1 MINVTLALAIFLC
14 VGFIAAKLGQLIRL
28 PSVTGYICAGLLLGP
43 SGFNIINEANVLDKL
58 DHFTDIAL
66 ILIAFGI
73 GEHLELKA
81 LKRSAKSV
89 AYIGIG
95 ETFGA
100 FLFVSAGVFIV
111 ANATGVGDPAW
122 NMTHYLV
129 LSLLLGAISVA
140 TAPAATLHVMR
151 ELKAVGPLTTTL
163 MAVVAVDDG
172 LAIMIFGIAVS
183 AVSHVIGSGAES
195 MGMAVISS
203 LTEITFSL
211 TMGIASGLIIDYVIH
226 HLKRRA
232 EILAIGLALLLLCS
246 EISRLLDLSP
256 LLAGMAAGFTIVNRD
271 RRDVRLFR
279 VINDFESP
287 IYVLFF
293 TLAGSHLEL
302 SALVV
307 AGWVCLVYF
316 LLRSLGK
323 IIGCNIGA
331 RLAHAPS
338 TVTHFLGLALIPQ
351 AGVAIGLIFIV
362 RGDPILAAYSSVI
375 TPVVLGSVV
384 LSELAGPICA
394 RIAVEKAGEVTSMK
408 DLPKVSIGPMS
419 SEDNIVVKMDSIRL
433 VPWTWGD
440 LSQTHP
446 PQGSVLFGVS
456 HSGSGP
462 GLARMATLFAH
473 HYRAC
478 PLAVSVVKSE
488 KDHQDISSDEE
499 TRSLLEKIE
508 TETKSMGYTLD
519 TKTICNDSVA
529 NGILSLAR
537 DRMARAIVLGHP
549 LEFSMSEF
557 RHVVERVAQEAPCQ
571 VIVVRFA
578 GVLHT
583 ERILVPLVYSD
594 DLNTL
599 AEVIRALSCV
609 GEHTITLLT
618 TVNSDAFEED
628 LEEAEE
634 ILRQWVE
641 NEDLSL
647 SVRYR
652 AVATESRL
660 EAIIEEAFTHDLIVM
675 TATQT
680 RGLRRLFFG
689 SIAEEVAR
697 HCQKPMLIVYGGI
710 DLSSSPKEMPDSS
723 L

>member
-1 MINVTLALAIFLC
+1 MINITLALAILLC

-89 AYIGIG
+89 TYIGIG
-95 ETFGA
+95 ETSGA
-100 FLFVSAGVFIV
+100 FFLVSAGVFIV
-111 ANATGVGDPAW
+111 AYATGLGDPAW
-122 NMTHYLV
+122 NITHYLV
-129 LSLLLGAISVA
+129 LSLLLGAVSVA

-151 ELKAVGPLTTTL
+151 ELKAVGPLTSTL

-172 LAIMIFGIAVS
+172 LAIMFFGIAVS
-183 AVSHVIGSGAES
+183 AVSHVFVSGAEPI
-195 MGMAVISS
+195 GMAIISS
-203 LTEITFSL
+203 LLEITFSL
-211 TMGIASGLIIDYVIH
+211 AMGIASGLIIDYVIH

-256 LLAGMAAGFTIVNRD
+256 LLAGMAAGFTVVNRD

-279 VINDFESP
+279 AINDFESP
-287 IYVLFF
+287 IYILFF
-293 TLAGSHLEL
+293 TLAGSHLDL

-323 IIGCNIGA
+323 IIGCSIGA

-338 TVTHFLGLALIPQ
+338 TVTHFLGLALLPQ
-351 AGVAIGLIFIV
+351 AGVAIGLIFII
-362 RGDPILAAYSSVI
+362 RGDPILAAYSSII

-384 LSELAGPICA
+384 LSELAGPVCA
-394 RIAVEKAGEVTSMK
+394 RIAVEKAGEATSLRE
-408 DLPKVSIGPMS
+408 LPKVSIRSMS
-419 SEDNIVVKMDSIRL
+419 SEDNIVVNMDSIRL
-433 VPWTWGD
+433 VPWSWGD

-446 PQGSVLFGVS
+446 PKGSVLFGVS

-473 HYRAC
+473 HYQAC
-478 PLAVSVVKSE
+478 PLAVRVLRSGE
-488 KDHQDISSDEE
+488 DHQDIYPDEE
-499 TRSLLEKIE
+499 TRTLFEKIE
-508 TETKSMGYTLD
+508 TETKSMGYALD

-537 DRMARAIVLGHP
+537 DQMARAIVLGHP
-549 LEFSMSEF
+549 LVVSMSEF
-557 RHVVERVAQEAPCQ
+557 RHVVEKVAQEAPCQ

-583 ERILVPLVYSD
+583 ERILVPLVYPD

-618 TVNSDAFEED
+618 TMNSDAYEED

-634 ILRQWVE
+634 TLRQWVE
-641 NEDLSL
+641 NEGLSL

-675 TATQT
+675 TASQT

-697 HCQKPMLIVYGGI
+697 HCQKPMLIVYGDI
-710 DLSSSPKEMPDSS
+710 DLSRSHREVPS

>member
-1 MINVTLALAIFLC
+1 MINVTLALAILLC
-14 VGFIAAKLGQLIRL
+14 VGFIIAKLGQLIRL

-43 SGFNIINEANVLDKL
+43 SGFNLINEANVLDKL

-73 GEHLELKA
+73 GEHLELKS

-95 ETFGA
+95 ETSGA
-100 FLFVSAGVFIV
+100 FLLVSAGVFIV
-111 ANATGVGDPAW
+111 AHATGVGDPAW
-122 NMTHYLV
+122 NIINYLA
-129 LSLLLGAISVA
+129 LSLLLGAVSVA

-183 AVSHVIGSGAES
+183 AVSQIIGSGAES
-195 MGMAVISS
+195 IGMAIISS
-203 LTEITFSL
+203 LAEITFSL
-211 TMGIASGLIIDYVIH
+211 AMGIASGLIIDFVIH

-246 EISRLLDLSP
+246 EVSRLLDLSP

-293 TLAGSHLEL
+293 TLAGSHLDL

-316 LLRSLGK
+316 LLRSIGK
-323 IIGCNIGA
+323 VVGCNIGA
-331 RLAHAPS
+331 RLAGAPS
-338 TVTHFLGLALIPQ
+338 TVTNFLGLALVPQ
-351 AGVAIGLIFIV
+351 AGVAIGLIFII

-394 RIAVEKAGEVTSMK
+394 RIAVEKAGEVTSTK
-408 DLPKVSIGPMS
+408 DLLKVPIQPMPPD
-419 SEDNIVVKMDSIRL
+419 DNVVKMDSIRL
-433 VPWTWGD
+433 VPWSWGD
-440 LSQTHP
+440 LRQTQP
-446 PQGSVLFGVS
+446 PQGAVVFGVS

-473 HYRAC
+473 HYQAC
-478 PLAVSVVKSE
+478 PLAVRVLRSG
-488 KDHQDISSDEE
+488 KDQKDIYPDEE
-499 TRSLLEKIE
+499 TRFLFEKTE
-508 TETKSMGYTLD
+508 TETKAMGYALD
-519 TKTICNDSVA
+519 TETVFNDSVA
-529 NGILSLAR
+529 NGILSMAR
-537 DRMARAIVLGHP
+537 DRMAKAIVLGHP
-549 LEFSMSEF
+549 LTVSMSEF
-557 RHVVERVAQEAPCQ
+557 RHVVEKVAQEAPCQ

-583 ERILVPLVYSD
+583 ERILVPLVYPD

-618 TVNSDAFEED
+618 TLDSDAFEED

-634 ILRQWVE
+634 TLRQWVE

-660 EAIIEEAFTHDLIVM
+660 DAIIEEALTHDLIVM
-675 TATQT
+675 TSTQT

-710 DLSSSPKEMPDSS
+710 DLSSTHKKVQVC
-723 L
+723 

>member
-28 PSVTGYICAGLLLGP
+28 PSVTGYIFAGLLLGP

-95 ETFGA
+95 ETSGA
-100 FLFVSAGVFIV
+100 FLLVSAGVFVV
-111 ANATGVGDPAW
+111 AYAVGIGDPAW
-122 NMTHYLV
+122 NITHYLV
-129 LSLLLGAISVA
+129 LSLLLGAVSVA

-151 ELKAVGPLTTTL
+151 ELKAVGPLTSTL

-183 AVSHVIGSGAES
+183 VVSNIVGSGAEPI
-195 MGMAVISS
+195 GVAVISS
-203 LTEITFSL
+203 LLEITSSL
-211 TMGIASGLIIDYVIH
+211 VMGIVSGLIIDYVIH

-293 TLAGSHLEL
+293 TLAGSHLDL
-302 SALVV
+302 SALIV

-316 LLRSLGK
+316 LLRSVGK
-323 IIGCNIGA
+323 IIGCGIGA
-331 RLAHAPS
+331 RLARAPS
-338 TVTHFLGLALIPQ
+338 TVIHFLGLALLPQ
-351 AGVAIGLIFIV
+351 AGVAIGLIFII
-362 RGDPILAAYSSVI
+362 RGDPILAAYSSII

-384 LSELAGPICA
+384 LSELAGPIFA
-394 RIAVEKAGEVTSMK
+394 RIAVEKAGEVTSTK
-408 DLPKVSIGPMS
+408 ELPKVSIRPMP
-419 SEDNIVVKMDSIRL
+419 SEDNIVVKMDSIHL
-433 VPWTWGD
+433 VPWTWGN

-473 HYRAC
+473 HYHAC
-478 PLAVSVVKSE
+478 PLAVRVLGSGE
-488 KDHQDISSDEE
+488 DHQDIYPDEE
-499 TRSLLEKIE
+499 TRSLFEKIE
-508 TETKSMGYTLD
+508 TETRSMGYTLD

-537 DRMARAIVLGHP
+537 DRMAKAIVLGHP
-549 LEFSMSEF
+549 L
-557 RHVVERVAQEAPCQ
+557 VV
-571 VIVVRFA
+571 
-578 GVLHT
+578 
-583 ERILVPLVYSD
+583 
-594 DLNTL
+594 
-599 AEVIRALSCV
+599 
-609 GEHTITLLT
+609 
-618 TVNSDAFEED
+618 
-628 LEEAEE
+628 
-634 ILRQWVE
+634 
-641 NEDLSL
+641 
-647 SVRYR
+647 
-652 AVATESRL
+652 
-660 EAIIEEAFTHDLIVM
+660 
-675 TATQT
+675 
-680 RGLRRLFFG
+680 
-689 SIAEEVAR
+689 
-697 HCQKPMLIVYGGI
+697 
-710 DLSSSPKEMPDSS
+710 
-723 L
+723 

>member
-28 PSVTGYICAGLLLGP
+28 PSVTGYIFAGLLLGP

-95 ETFGA
+95 ETSGA
-100 FLFVSAGVFIV
+100 FLLVSAGVFVV
-111 ANATGVGDPAW
+111 AYAVGIGDPAW
-122 NMTHYLV
+122 NITHYLV
-129 LSLLLGAISVA
+129 LSLLLGAVSVA

-151 ELKAVGPLTTTL
+151 ELKAVGPLTSTL

-183 AVSHVIGSGAES
+183 VVSNIVGSGAEPI
-195 MGMAVISS
+195 GVAVISS
-203 LTEITFSL
+203 LLEITSSL
-211 TMGIASGLIIDYVIH
+211 VMGIVSGLIIDYVIH

-293 TLAGSHLEL
+293 TLAGSHLDL
-302 SALVV
+302 SALIV

-316 LLRSLGK
+316 LLRSVGK
-323 IIGCNIGA
+323 IIGCGIGA
-331 RLAHAPS
+331 RLARAPS
-338 TVTHFLGLALIPQ
+338 TVIHFLGLALLPQ
-351 AGVAIGLIFIV
+351 AGVAIGLIFII
-362 RGDPILAAYSSVI
+362 RGDPILAAYSSII

-384 LSELAGPICA
+384 LSELAGPIFA
-394 RIAVEKAGEVTSMK
+394 RIAVEKAGEVTSTK
-408 DLPKVSIGPMS
+408 ELPKVSIRPMP
-419 SEDNIVVKMDSIRL
+419 SEDNIVVKMDSIHL
-433 VPWTWGD
+433 VPWTWGN

-473 HYRAC
+473 HYHAC
-478 PLAVSVVKSE
+478 PLAVRVLGSGE
-488 KDHQDISSDEE
+488 DHQDIYPDEE
-499 TRSLLEKIE
+499 TRSLFEKIE
-508 TETKSMGYTLD
+508 TETRSMGYTLD

-537 DRMARAIVLGHP
+537 DRMAKAIVLGHP
-549 LEFSMSEF
+549 LVVSMSEF
-557 RHVVERVAQEAPCQ
+557 RHVVEKVAQEAPCQ

-583 ERILVPLVYSD
+583 ERILVPLVYPD

-618 TVNSDAFEED
+618 TVDSDVFEED
-628 LEEAEE
+628 LEEEE
-634 ILRQWVE
+634 ETLRQWVE
-641 NEDLSL
+641 NEGLSL

-710 DLSSSPKEMPDSS
+710 ELSSPHKEVPDS
-723 L
+723 